1 MIQFVDETQQQ
12 RTMRRLI
19 ACLHTLYSIAEELD
33 DPQNIDERGD
43 LLIAAENL
51 LDAAMCITDDIRN
64 IAWQYSRT
72 PAEIAAEEND
82 TDI

>member
-1 MIQFVDETQQQ
+1 MIQFVDETQQE
-12 RTMRRLI
+12 RTMRRLT
-19 ACLHTLYSIAEELD
+19 ACIHTLYSIAEELD

-51 LDAAMCITDDIRN
+51 LDAALCITDDIRD
-64 IAWQYSRT
+64 IAWQHSRT

>member
-1 MIQFVDETQQQ
+1 
-12 RTMRRLI
+12 MRRLT

-33 DPQNIDERGD
+33 DPENIDERGD

-51 LDAAMCITDDIRN
+51 LDAAICITDDIRN

>member
-1 MIQFVDETQQQ
+1 
-12 RTMRRLI
+12 MRRLT
-19 ACLHTLYSIAEELD
+19 ACIHTLYSIAEELE

-51 LDAAMCITDDIRN
+51 FDVAMCVTDDIRG
-64 IAWQYSRT
+64 IAWQHSKT

>member
-1 MIQFVDETQQQ
+1 MIQFVDETQQE
-12 RTMRRLI
+12 RTMRRLT
-19 ACLHTLYSIAEELD
+19 ACIHTLYSIAEELD
-33 DPQNIDERGD
+33 DPHNISDRGD

-51 LDAAMCITDDIRN
+51 LEAATFITEDIRG

>member
-1 MIQFVDETQQQ
+1 VIQFVDETQQQ
-12 RTMRRLI
+12 RTMRRLT

-33 DPQNIDERGD
+33 DPENVEDRGD

-51 LDAAMCITDDIRN
+51 LDAALCITDDIRG
-64 IAWQYSRT
+64 IVWQYSQT